1 MSDPLIAEQEIANV
15 ELLVRLVREY
25 GFKGLFDYIAK
36 ANSDALAALN
46 RLLDSA
52 DWLIAHARDLDEQL
66 HQAFVN
72 SRDYGG

>member
-1 MSDPLIAEQEIANV
+1 MSEPLIAEQEIANV

-25 GFKGLFDYIAK
+25 GFRGLFDYIGK
-36 ANSDALAALN
+36 GNSDALAAYD

-52 DWLIAHARDLDEQL
+52 DWLVAHARDLDEQL
-66 HQAFVN
+66 RQALVN

>member
-1 MSDPLIAEQEIANV
+1 MTEPLTAEQEIANV

-25 GFKGLFDYIAK
+25 GFKGLFDYIVK

-52 DWLIAHARDLDEQL
+52 DWLVAHARDLDEQL
-66 HQAFVN
+66 RQAFVN